1 MMRAIVM
8 GDGSEWACNGD
19 GEGAF
24 SRKADG
30 TWRQHR
36 GTGQAGPFRTAR
48 EFAHFVRSA
57 CTGRDGAPLPPM
69 RRGSATGWP
78 ASEGR
83 PESERG
89 AVVVSLRLPREALAR
104 LDARATAAGMSRS
117 AFVAS
122 IA

>member
-1 MMRAIVM
+1 MTGHRHRVKSTRTV
-8 GDGSEWACNGD
+8 GSGPVVCHVDTCACGATRRTNSTGGGRGPWA
-19 GEGAF
+19 
-24 SRKADG
+24 R
-30 TWRQHR
+30 
-36 GTGQAGPFRTAR
+36 P
-48 EFAHFVRSA
+48 
-57 CTGRDGAPLPPM
+57 
-69 RRGSATGWP
+69 
-78 ASEGR
+78 SEGR